1 MVGVKVYVE
10 GGGDTKKQKST
21 FRKGFVTFIEKAGLK
36 KNMPEI
42 TPCGG
47 RNDTFARFKATH
59 AGNNEKVFLLV
70 DAEAPVAEAEPWQ
83 HLKERDGWDRPIG
96 AKDEQCHLMVQFMES
111 WFMADRDALRNYYN
125 GGFREQALSKNP
137 NIEAILKQDVNNSLK
152 SATKDT
158 GKGDYHKGN
167 HSSGILETLDPA
179 KVMSASP
186 YAKRFIDCLRTMC
199 YA

>member
-1 MVGVKVYVE
+1 VVGVKVYVE

-21 FRKGFVTFIEKAGLK
+21 FRKGFVIFIEKAGLK
-36 KNMPEI
+36 KSMPEI
-42 TPCGG
+42 TPCGS

-111 WFMADRDALRNYYN
+111 WFMADREALRSYYK

-137 NIEAILKQDVNNSLK
+137 NIEAILKQDVNNALK

-158 GKGDYHKGN
+158 SKGDYDKGN

-186 YAKRFIDCLRTMC
+186 YAKRFFDCLRTIC
-199 YA
+199 YG